1 MAIRCGHCG
10 VNVKALITA
19 AALCIAVFSCLH
31 SVMEPPGGADSA
43 IVPTDMLVEEGAR
56 ATLTAELEDAPGET
70 LEFVLD
76 GKVVGS
82 AKTDAEGIARLDYT
96 PMGAG
101 DYVFTVRLGAE
112 SKRTAADAQLLLCV
126 RKKEQEFFVTDID
139 QTISDAGNIAAWL
152 KSAKEI
158 RPMAGSVEALMEMS
172 KKYTIVYVTARAKN
186 LRAKTKVW
194 LGDNGFPAGPVFFSE
209 NMEDSI
215 KAEKYKTGLLAK
227 LKGQWPN
234 MGAGAGDQESDARA
248 YQANGMTAH
257 IYRKPGISADDEA
270 EERAKFPAGT
280 IFFTTWDELR
290 NMLIPEGN

>member
-19 AALCIAVFSCLH
+19 AVLCIAVFSCLH
-31 SVMEPPGGADSA
+31 TALERGEADSV
-43 IVPTDMLVEEGAR
+43 IVPADALVEEGASVR
-56 ATLTAELEDAPGET
+56 LAAELEDTPGET

-112 SKRTAADAQLLLCV
+112 SKRTAADAQLMLCV
-126 RKKEQEFFVTDID
+126 RKKEQEIFVTDID

-158 RPMAGSVEALMEMS
+158 RPMAGSVEALKALS

-186 LRAKTKVW
+186 LRAKTKEW

-209 NMEDSI
+209 NMEDSMR
-215 KAEKYKTGLLAK
+215 AEEYKTELLAK

-248 YQANGMTAH
+248 YQANGMTAY

-270 EERAKFPAGT
+270 EELAKFPAGT
-280 IFFTTWDELR
+280 MFFASWQELQK
-290 NMLIPEGN
+290 MLIPEGN